1 MPRWLRTVLTRT
13 RELALAR
20 KVLFTLKARRE
31 LASLEFGLDE
41 QDACDVLARL
51 ATEDSAGRLQSAATG
66 EWIYLFKPV
75 LAETVLYVKLILRND
90 CIVVSFHEDEDEGH
104 EEDA

>member
-1 MPRWLRTVLTRT
+1 
-13 RELALAR
+13 
-20 KVLFTLKARRE
+20 VLFTLKARRE
-31 LASLEFGLDE
+31 LATLEFGLDE
-41 QDACDVLARL
+41 QDSCDVLARL
-51 ATEDSAGRLQSAATG
+51 SAGDSAGRFQSAATG

-90 CIVVSFHEDEDEGH
+90 CIVVSFHEDEGEGH